1 MASRPG
7 SRQLHPGLALLGAA
21 VFHGLLLV
29 LAWQK
34 LPAGISPRPS
44 LVPVTEV
51 EVLDL
56 NEPQREQPSPA
67 APALGLPR
75 SLPALRA
82 ERAAKGSGNPIAPS
96 LETGD
101 EMTLPAPGASAS
113 PAPESFAERPKI
125 DLGLDGSLTRQL
137 LLKPPREQQNAG
149 RPSVG
154 LLKEGLDARDA
165 ARGLSRSSPAIQ
177 AAYRAA
183 GQAPPDGLAVFDV
196 RADASGNVVSVTLVS
211 FGSNEERWRRVA
223 GALQSQLKKRRLRVP
238 PGSAGLLAR
247 LRIER
252 GELSKDVADLDR
264 QKRGVALGQDYL
276 GPKDQREE
284 STRSSLEPGKIT
296 PTAGGSIGGGGG
308 TKTRVVLVSERV
320 L

>member
-1 MASRPG
+1 MPRST
-7 SRQLHPGLALLGAA
+7 QLHPGLALLGAA
-21 VFHGLLLV
+21 ALHGVLLAAAWRTRTPATPP
-29 LAWQK
+29 LAP
-34 LPAGISPRPS
+34 PA
-44 LVPVTEV
+44 VPTEV
-51 EVLDL
+51 EISLDAL
-56 NEPQREQPSPA
+56 APAPSPA
-67 APALGLPR
+67 APRVAAAPA
-75 SLPALRA
+75 LPALRA
-82 ERAAKGSGNPIAPS
+82 DRAARGSGEPIAPS
-96 LETGD
+96 LETG
-101 EMTLPAPGASAS
+101 EIASPAPSASAS
-113 PAPESFAERPKI
+113 PAPEVFAERPKI

-137 LLKPPREQQNAG
+137 LLNPPRDRENAG
-149 RPSVG
+149 KPSVG

-183 GQAPPDGLAVFDV
+183 GHAPPDGLAVFDV
-196 RADASGNVVSVTLVS
+196 RADASGNVISVTLVS

-238 PGSAGLLAR
+238 PGSGGLLAR

-252 GELSKDVADLDR
+252 GELGKDVADLDR
-264 QKRGVALGQDYL
+264 QERGVALGQDYL

-296 PTAGGSIGGGGG
+296 PTAGGSVGGGGG

>member
-1 MASRPG
+1 MSIPR
-7 SRQLHPGLALLGAA
+7 RQLHPGFSLLMAA
-21 VFHGLLLV
+21 GLHGILLTT
-29 LAWQK
+29 AWRT
-34 LPAGISPRPS
+34 RP
-44 LVPVTEV
+44 
-51 EVLDL
+51 
-56 NEPQREQPSPA
+56 PA
-67 APALGLPR
+67 APSPPATPLTTEFEVSLDAPSPELPAPEAAPLAAAR
-75 SLPALRA
+75 ALPALRA
-82 ERAAKGSGNPIAPS
+82 DRAARGSGEPIAPS
-96 LETGD
+96 LETGPD
-101 EMTLPAPGASAS
+101 TAQPAPGASAS
-113 PAPESFAERPKI
+113 PAPEVFAERPKI

-137 LLKPPREQQNAG
+137 LLNPPRDRENSG

-183 GQAPPDGLAVFDV
+183 GHAPPDGLAVFDV

-223 GALQSQLKKRRLRVP
+223 GALQAQLKKRRLRVP
-238 PGSAGLLAR
+238 PGAGGLLAR

-252 GELSKDVADLDR
+252 GELSKNVADLDR
-264 QKRGVALGQDYL
+264 QERGVALGQDYL

-284 STRSSLEPGKIT
+284 STRSSFEPGKIT
-296 PTAGGSIGGGGG
+296 PTAGGSVGGGGSV
-308 TKTRVVLVSERV
+308 KTRVVLVSERA